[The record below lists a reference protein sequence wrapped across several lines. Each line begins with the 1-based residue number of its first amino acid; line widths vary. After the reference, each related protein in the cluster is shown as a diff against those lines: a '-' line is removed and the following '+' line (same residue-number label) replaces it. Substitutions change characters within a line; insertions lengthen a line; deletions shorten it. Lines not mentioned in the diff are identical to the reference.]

1 MNTRQ
6 MTTNFIQRSNSW
18 QQVVRG
24 YQNPD
29 LKRSLWQIASSFIP
43 YIILWFLMVLSLQVS
58 YWLPLVLAIP
68 AAGFMVR
75 IFIIFHDCG
84 HGSFFK
90 SQRLNDSLGILKGI
104 ITFTP
109 YYNWRH
115 NHAVHHATTGDLDRR
130 GVGDLYTMTVKEYV
144 TAPYW
149 KRLSYRL
156 TRNPLVMFTIGS
168 LLVFL
173 IANRFSI
180 GAEGKR
186 ERESVLWTDLALLV
200 IVILAGLAI
209 GIKDYLLIKL
219 PILAIGTSIGV
230 WLFYVQHQFEGVY
243 WARHDQW
250 DFYLAGYKGS
260 SFYRLPGVLQWFTGN
275 IGFHHIHH
283 LNPRIPNYFL
293 QKWHEENSIF
303 QEVKPLEILS
313 SLKSLKFRLW
323 DEDRNMLVGFGSL
336 KSLYTNTSLYTH

>member
-1 MNTRQ
+1 MDVYH
-6 MTTNFIQRSNSW
+6 MTTNFVQRDNSW
-18 QQVVRG
+18 QQIVRR

-29 LKRSLWQIASSFIP
+29 LKKSLWQIVSSLIP
-43 YIILWFLMVLSLQVS
+43 YFSLWFLMVLSLRVS
-58 YWLPLVLAIP
+58 YWLTLALAIP

-84 HGSFFK
+84 HGSFLK
-90 SQRLNDSLGILKGI
+90 SKRLNDALGILTGI

-115 NHAVHHATTGDLDRR
+115 NHAIHHATTGDLDRR
-130 GVGDLYTMTVKEYV
+130 GVGDVYTMTVKEYV
-144 TAPYW
+144 EASYW
-149 KRLSYRL
+149 KRLSYRV
-156 TRNPLVMFTIGS
+156 TRNPFFMFTIGS

-173 IANRFSI
+173 IVNRFSF
-180 GAEGKR
+180 GAAGKR
-186 ERESVLWTDLALLV
+186 ERNSVYWTDLALLV
-200 IVILAGLAI
+200 IVILAGFTI
-209 GIKDYLLIKL
+209 GLKNYLLVQL

-243 WARHDQW
+243 WVRHDQW

-260 SFYRLPGVLQWFTGN
+260 SFYRLPGALQWFTGN

-293 QKWHEENSIF
+293 QKCHEENSIF
-303 QEVKPLEILS
+303 REVKPLTILS

-323 DEDRNMLVGFGSL
+323 DEDRNKLVGFGSI
-336 KSLYTNTSLYTH
+336 KNLYTTSPYTH